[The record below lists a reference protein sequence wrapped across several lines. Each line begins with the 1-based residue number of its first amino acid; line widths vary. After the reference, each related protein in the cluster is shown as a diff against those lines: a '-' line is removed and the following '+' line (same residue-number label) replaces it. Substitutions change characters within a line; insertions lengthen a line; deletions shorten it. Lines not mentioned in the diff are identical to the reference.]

1 MAISGIHGDQ
11 VNRMDSP
18 GRRRRPASTPTTS
31 TAARGQRAGAQDPL
45 PASICA
51 RLSAVQLANVGS
63 DVTEE
68 RRDPLLFDN
77 EHYVK

>member
-1 MAISGIHGDQ
+1 VGSGG
-11 VNRMDSP
+11 S
-18 GRRRRPASTPTTS
+18 GPASTPTTS
-31 TAARGQRAGAQDPL
+31 TAARGQRAGAQDPLL